1 MTRVLSIAIALVWL
15 FVPAAA
21 SAQFGGMIKKKKK
34 FDMKKV
40 EKLEKRIDKVVKQYE
55 EGSEAMWTATEN
67 VQIMVDQYKDGDF
80 PVLTKNWATIK
91 KELVDV
97 KTDAG
102 KRAEVLKQR
111 ALYFDEMGK
120 RKTEMEAFL
129 SNAENLTQVKGK
141 LTIPEKKQITETS
154 TALKTVPKK
163 DQALL
168 NESQKLVKETGTM
181 IADLSKQ
188 LSSDPMRANEY
199 QKVIDRLQASMD
211 RLTGIADEL
220 GTQLDAAE
228 AMVGVLGKLL
238 ED

>member
-15 FVPAAA
+15 LVPAAA

-40 EKLEKRIDKVVKQYE
+40 EKLEKRINKVVKEYE
-55 EGSEAMWTATEN
+55 DGSDAMWSATEN
-67 VQIMVDQYKDGDF
+67 VQNIVGQYKDGNF
-80 PVLTKNWATIK
+80 PVLTKNWSTIK
-91 KELVDV
+91 TELVEV
-97 KTDAG
+97 KDDGG
-102 KRAEVLKQR
+102 KRADVLKQR

-120 RKTEMEAFL
+120 RKKEMEAFL

-141 LTIPEKKQITETS
+141 LTIPEKKQLTDTS
-154 TALKTVPKK
+154 AALKSVPKK
-163 DQALL
+163 DKALL
-168 NESQKLVKETGTM
+168 NESQKLVKDTGKM
-181 IADLSKQ
+181 ISDLGKQISK
-188 LSSDPMRANEY
+188 DPMRANEY

-228 AMVGVLGKLL
+228 TMVGVIGKLL